1 MTTDLATV
9 LALLVMAIVM
19 FAINRPRMDVVA
31 LLVIAALPLT
41 GIITLEETLAGFSDP
56 NIILIA
62 MLFVLGEALVR
73 TGVAQRTGDLLVRYS
88 AASETRLVV
97 LLMVAVAGIGAFM
110 SSTGVVAIFIPIVL
124 RIATNIGAAPGRL
137 MMPLSA
143 AALISGMMTLVATA
157 PNLVLDSLLQR
168 AGYEGWNFF
177 AFTPFGLPVLV
188 LAVGYMLVARRW
200 LAADSKAAPPSR
212 PRLADW
218 ITSYGLAEREFRLRI
233 APDSPLAHQRL
244 DQLDL
249 RGTAGVNILGIERA
263 SPYGRRLIQPMADTI
278 LQTDD
283 ALFLDFFGKEGTDI
297 EEFCRL
303 HGLQRLPMT
312 GSYFMDHAQEIGMA
326 EFIVPPGSPLT
337 RKSIAQSRFRSVFGL
352 AVVGLRRDN
361 QPDEEVDAQTVLRAG
376 DVLLVVGPWSR
387 IRQLRHSRDLIVLAL
402 PGEMD
407 EVLEVPFRAAPAV
420 AILGLVALMMITGVV
435 PNVLAALI
443 GCLLMG
449 LFGCVDMPSAYRS
462 IHWQSLIL
470 IVGMLPFSIAL
481 QKTGGI
487 DMAADY
493 LRDIIGEANP
503 RIALVVI
510 FVTTTVLGLFI
521 SNTATAVLMGPI
533 ALALAQD
540 MHVSPYPFA
549 MTVALAASAAFLTPV
564 SSPVNTL
571 VVDPGGYRFWDFT
584 RIGLPL
590 VVIVLAVAVGLV
602 PAILPFHPG

>member
-41 GIITLEETLAGFSDP
+41 GIITLEDALAGFSDP

-88 AASETRLVV
+88 GASETRLVV
-97 LLMVAVAGIGAFM
+97 LLMVAVTGIGAFM

-168 AGYEGWNFF
+168 AGHEGWSFF

-188 LAVGYMLVARRW
+188 LAIGYMLVARRW
-200 LAADSKAAPPSR
+200 LAADSKTAPPSR

-233 APDSPLAHQRL
+233 APGSPLTHKRL
-244 DQLDL
+244 DRLDL

-263 SPYGRRLIQPMADTI
+263 SPYGRRLIQPTADTV

-283 ALFLDFFGKEGTDI
+283 TLFLDIFGKGTDI

-312 GSYFMDHAQEIGMA
+312 GNYFMDHAQEIGMA
-326 EFIVPPGSPLT
+326 ELIVPPGSPVT

-361 QPDEEVDAQTVLRAG
+361 QPDEDVDAQTVLRAG
-376 DVLLVVGPWSR
+376 DVLLVVGPWNR
-387 IRQLRHSRDLIVLAL
+387 IRELRHNRDLVVLAL
-402 PGEMD
+402 PGEID
-407 EVLEVPFRAAPAV
+407 EVLEVPFRALPAV
-420 AILGLVALMMITGVV
+420 AILGLVVLMMITGIV

-503 RIALVVI
+503 RIALAVI
-510 FVTTTVLGLFI
+510 FVTTAVLGLFI

-540 MHVSPYPFA
+540 MNVSPYPFA

-590 VVIVLAVAVGLV
+590 VAIVLAVAVGLV
-602 PAILPFHPG
+602 PAILPFHPA